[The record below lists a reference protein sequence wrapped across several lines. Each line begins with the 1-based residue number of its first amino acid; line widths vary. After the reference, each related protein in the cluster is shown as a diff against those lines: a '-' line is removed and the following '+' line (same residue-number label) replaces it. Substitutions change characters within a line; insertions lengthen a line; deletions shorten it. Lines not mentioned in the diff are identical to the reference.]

1 MLKPCQ
7 ICLECLKKLFE
18 FVRYHSHDHNNII
31 KTVGI
36 LNALVAISITYIYF
50 FEHIWI
56 QLLIKKRINKQLILQ
71 MKPYRDSMPFIDM
84 YKVLQLFSQKHKSVR
99 IELASNGRHA

>member
-18 FVRYHSHDHNNII
+18 FVRYHSHDHNNVII

-50 FEHIWI
+50 FEHI
-56 QLLIKKRINKQLILQ
+56 
-71 MKPYRDSMPFIDM
+71 
-84 YKVLQLFSQKHKSVR
+84 
-99 IELASNGRHA
+99 